1 MSEINEHKQYHD
13 ALANMGLKVLPENE
27 ELLKERRKNL
37 LKQAQ
42 TKFLKKASDFSTHK
56 AIDWNIRV
64 KRINSSFELLKSY
77 LNNTFELNRRLSER
91 NFKLDAYGNKI

>member
-1 MSEINEHKQYHD
+1 
-13 ALANMGLKVLPENE
+13 MGLKTLPENE

-42 TKFLKKASDFSTHK
+42 SKFLKKAADFSSHK

-77 LNNTFELNRRLSER
+77 INNTFEVDRRLSEAA
-91 NFKLDAYGNKI
+91 FKLDAYGK